1 MKQNMGNV
9 DKIIRLLVA
18 AGIGAAYVNGNIS
31 GTTAILLLVVAGI
44 FILTSL
50 IGVCPL
56 YLPFKIST
64 KRKK

>member
-1 MKQNMGNV
+1 MKQNMGNL
-9 DKIIRLLVA
+9 DKVIRLLAAAGVA
-18 AGIGAAYVNGNIS
+18 AAYINGTIS
-31 GTTAILLLVVAGI
+31 GTTAIILLAVAGI

-64 KRKK
+64 KKK